1 MCRYARQRELVAE
14 TMPLTE
20 SSHTRIHRSDSI
32 CMMLFK
38 KSSKPKQF
46 GGGGL
51 GRWLGRQLL
60 VTRTGQQNGV
70 VV

>member
-1 MCRYARQRELVAE
+1 MAE

-38 KSSKPKQF
+38 KSSKSKQF
-46 GGGGL
+46 MGGWV
-51 GRWLGRQLL
+51 RWLGEAAVRRQDWP
-60 VTRTGQQNGV
+60 TK
-70 VV
+70 